1 MIGNTPIAEVKEQSS
16 FTTTVLEGNKYLPQ
30 RPPILFPGGNVMRR
44 RHDDPI
50 GIPLEVQPTHVAW
63 HRFDPNHLP
72 MCHSPRTAFTH
83 LHHLPARF
91 DDDPIIIVKTAV
103 QHLVNGYNTSQ

>member
-1 MIGNTPIAEVKEQSS
+1 MMIQ
-16 FTTTVLEGNKYLPQ
+16 L
-30 RPPILFPGGNVMRR
+30 
-44 RHDDPI
+44 
-50 GIPLEVQPTHVAW
+50 GIPLEVQPARVVW
-63 HRFDPNHLP
+63 HRFDPNNLP
-72 MCHSPRTAFTH
+72 MCHRHGPPSPTH